1 MSQRLDEQQRAYI
14 FTQPIDSSKDL
25 VAQGLP
31 PQALEEKAVAPTTV
45 KKRVKWTS
53 DVPKTSELVAKQ
65 APSPKKKKQKRKES
79 RLAAAATRMTTRAAA
94 TAEAQGDVGK
104 APPERNASTNSKS
117 RKAATSRVQKSRS
130 MVKKS
135 TRTGKKSTSEPIVES
150 HTVVTRAMAR
160 RDSKAE
166 AHADSAKEP
175 RARKAATAEE
185 SGIEEG

>member
-14 FTQPIDSSKDL
+14 FTRPIVSLKDL
-25 VAQGLP
+25 VAPGLP
-31 PQALEEKAVAPTTV
+31 PQDFEEKAVAPTTV

-79 RLAAAATRMTTRAAA
+79 RRAAAATRRMTRATAA
-94 TAEAQGDVGK
+94 AEAQGEVGK
-104 APPERNASTNSKS
+104 ASPERNASTNSKS
-117 RKAATSRVQKSRS
+117 RKVGTSRVQKPRS

-135 TRTGKKSTSEPIVES
+135 TRTGEKSTSEPVVENL
-150 HTVVTRAMAR
+150 TVVTRAMAR
-160 RDSKAE
+160 RVSKAE